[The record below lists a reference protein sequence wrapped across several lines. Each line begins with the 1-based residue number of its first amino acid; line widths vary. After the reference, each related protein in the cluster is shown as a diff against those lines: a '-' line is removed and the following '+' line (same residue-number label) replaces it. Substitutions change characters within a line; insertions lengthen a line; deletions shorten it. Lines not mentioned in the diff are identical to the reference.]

1 MTRASVDRRPGRTVA
16 LLLASLSCVILMQ
29 WGIPHGASTP
39 AGWRVDPSTA
49 SRAELSVLPGVGPSL
64 ARAIILDRTA
74 RGPFHS
80 IDDLARVKGIGPA
93 RLAALRPWLRV
104 EGAP

>member
-1 MTRASVDRRPGRTVA
+1 
-16 LLLASLSCVILMQ
+16 
-29 WGIPHGASTP
+29 
-39 AGWRVDPSTA
+39 
-49 SRAELSVLPGVGPSL
+49 VLPGVGPSL

>member
-16 LLLASLSCVILMQ
+16 LLLACLACVICLQ
-29 WGIPHGASTP
+29 WGISQGASTP

-49 SRAELSVLPGVGPSL
+49 SQAELSMLPGVGPSL
-64 ARAIILDRTA
+64 SRAIILERTA
-74 RGPFHS
+74 RGPFRS
-80 IDDLARVKGIGPA
+80 VDDLARVKGIGPA